1 MERVAF
7 TKRFPV
13 ALAMRLTVVLLC
25 TFLCLTAP
33 VAQTVKP
40 FSKEVLL
47 NAVRSK
53 RYTTEALVEA
63 VQRRGVDFQVT
74 PQIEA
79 EFRQAGAFP
88 ALIAAMRANYRPNA
102 VDSSASRG
110 SNAAARPSP
119 NVAKG
124 PPLTKDEVITL
135 LQSGVPSA
143 RVEQIVEARG
153 VQFVLTPAISREIAA
168 AGGTRSLLGA
178 ISEHVTTTFGSDED
192 ETPSPSRSS
201 SRAPSR
207 TSSYDDLMERALD
220 RSIGPDQTIDLLS
233 RAIRLDPSRPEAY
246 QLLGPMLLYEKA
258 DVGGAARAM
267 RSAIERGGSAL
278 FRVYHDH
285 AGGTFQDYCE
295 GSLYISKNKVVF
307 ESDNGGDSY
316 DVPLSELDEAKLN
329 RFVGNEF
336 AAFHIRI
343 KKPDGKKRNYNFAPA
358 TKQLAESRLILS
370 MIGSQ

>member
-1 MERVAF
+1 MR
-7 TKRFPV
+7 RFV
-13 ALAMRLTVVLLC
+13 SADQWRTAYIIALALC
-25 TFLCLTAP
+25 GLFSLPALA
-33 VAQTVKP
+33 AQTIKP

-53 RYTTEALVEA
+53 RYTTAALVEA
-63 VQRRGVDFQVT
+63 VQRRGVDFEVT
-74 PQIEA
+74 PQVEA

-88 ALIAAMRANYRPNA
+88 QLIAAMRANYRPGAAPVANGA
-102 VDSSASRG
+102 ANTPSRP
-110 SNAAARPSP
+110 AA
-119 NVAKG
+119 NLIKG
-124 PPLTKDEVITL
+124 PPLTKNEIITL

-178 ISEHVTTTFGSDED
+178 ISEHVITTFGGDADEAPRD
-192 ETPSPSRSS
+192 VPSARS
-201 SRAPSR
+201 P
-207 TSSYDDLMERALD
+207 SYDDLMERALD
-220 RSIGPDQTIDLLS
+220 KSVGPDETIALLT

-267 RSAIERGGSAL
+267 RSAIERGGSAI

-285 AGGTFQDYCE
+285 ANGTFQDYCE
-295 GSLYISKNKVVF
+295 GSLYISKNKVIF

-316 DVPLSELDEAKLN
+316 EVPLNELDEAKMN
-329 RFVGNEF
+329 RFVGNDIG
-336 AAFHIRI
+336 AFHIRI

-358 TKQLAESRLILS
+358 TRQAAESRLLLS
-370 MIGSQ
+370 MIGSPQ